1 MKRIL
6 LFLLLG
12 ISSHLVQSQQYIY
25 IDALNGNDAN
35 NGSTEAL
42 AKKTFSYVNTRVL
55 AAGTQVLLKKGCV
68 WNQRLEVRGR
78 GTADNWI
85 SVGSYGTATAKPII
99 RLTNHKDDI
108 ALLICDLDRTSGT
121 VRSQNMSYVEIKD
134 IQIENTRIGIYWRN
148 VMTTDNTGFRVKNVT
163 FNNVWCDDVMWTVYN
178 STNRPTET
186 ANQLSA
192 IKGNLQ
198 TTTGLTNGGVKEY
211 YFPTAIRIG
220 GIPKNTGGVGL
231 TVNGINYTV
240 LRELEISDCQ
250 FNNCLEGIGVGFYH
264 YLASGQGAN
273 VWRQTF
279 HKLKFSNCT
288 ATGVVNGMYS
298 LDAVNCGA
306 VVGPGGAIQ
315 PDANGWGLIKNMQ
328 VLEGS
333 STLPRT
339 SWTGTTGVM
348 LNNTQ
353 LLLIDSCLYQNMK
366 NMGNPDGCGFDFETN
381 NDRITLQRTRFFTND
396 GHSILLMNGGN
407 FGGNTNIVIQ
417 NNLFS
422 GNIVSGDSQ
431 HELNFSRK
439 EDGHANVQVRNNI
452 FFMRKLNRNNQSIS
466 LVDPTRTYVT
476 SSGNTLFRMDPKA
489 PTNAVN
495 FLGQIYNIKAERKLI
510 YQGENGLMGGPA
522 TISSNTTASE
532 GKCVGNFN
540 ATGAY
545 VQWSHLPASDT
556 IRIAYLTASPTTK
569 SLYVNNRFIMK
580 INCTQTNTW
589 TTVDIPVLIPDAS
602 TVKIQRDA
610 DDTNW
615 THIEYIIIWPSVSNT
630 NTSIES
636 ITKKGFRV
644 YPNPA
649 TDNFTIDFDE
659 KLLFDNNSY
668 LTLFDGIGRLIL
680 KQKIQQ
686 NEKLRISTEHLK
698 RGLYLIFIETG
709 HHKVNQKLLI
719 Q

>member
-466 LVDPTRTYVT
+466 LVDPTRTYATT
-476 SSGNTLFRMDPKA
+476 SNNDLYYLDSKSPSVVVNYQGNTYSYNATPSNLTTPTAKSLTLVDGGLYTDKTDIQLACEMDKGVPSHYLISENDNFSNTDWKVFSSTIPFTLSNNIGLKTIYFKLKNVLNAESSVFQTQIAYKPA
-489 PTNAVN
+489 PEKLSGIRQVKISPNPVSSYANIAIVDITQG
-495 FLGQIYNIKAERKLI
+495 GQEQK
-510 YQGENGLMGGPA
+510 
-522 TISSNTTASE
+522 ISSNDTNNITIRNS
-532 GKCVGNFN
+532 
-540 ATGAY
+540 TGAILSETIQRGSEF
-545 VQWSHLPASDT
+545 VLNTSNFPSGVLFVKITSDSRT
-556 IRIAYLTASPTTK
+556 YTK
-569 SLYVNNRFIMK
+569 S
-580 INCTQTNTW
+580 
-589 TTVDIPVLIPDAS
+589 
-602 TVKIQRDA
+602 
-610 DDTNW
+610 
-615 THIEYIIIWPSVSNT
+615 
-630 NTSIES
+630 
-636 ITKKGFRV
+636 
-644 YPNPA
+644 
-649 TDNFTIDFDE
+649 
-659 KLLFDNNSY
+659 
-668 LTLFDGIGRLIL
+668 IL
-680 KQKIQQ
+680 K
-686 NEKLRISTEHLK
+686 
-698 RGLYLIFIETG
+698 Y
-709 HHKVNQKLLI
+709 
-719 Q
+719 